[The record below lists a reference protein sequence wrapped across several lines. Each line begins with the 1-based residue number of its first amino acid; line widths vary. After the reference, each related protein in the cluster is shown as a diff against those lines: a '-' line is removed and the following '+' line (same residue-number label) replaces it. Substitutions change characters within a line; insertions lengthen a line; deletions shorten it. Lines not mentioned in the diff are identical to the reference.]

1 MPPSTSLSK
10 QNFSQSSLRNSI
22 ISKGPKVVSTIANK
36 RNKIVDESA
45 TAVSG
50 PSHPEAIE
58 HTLEVDALFWDRDS
72 HGLFDYESKYLS

>member
-1 MPPSTSLSK
+1 M
-10 QNFSQSSLRNSI
+10 
-22 ISKGPKVVSTIANK
+22 
-36 RNKIVDESA
+36 DESA